1 MKIFLSLLISICLL
15 NCSQSKNEIQ
25 QNQNITA
32 ANIVQEI
39 TKQIKHYPAEN
50 IYGFNHNGNKC
61 FFEIF
66 VNDLPA
72 FRNFT
77 YDVPDAFEINNL
89 LNGIGTQKVNYKL
102 YPLND
107 IKDGAQKS
115 EILAD
120 DSDLKLHLYSYD
132 LKNKNGD
139 DVEHFKY
146 EISKLETK
154 ITKDY
159 STF

>member
-1 MKIFLSLLISICLL
+1 M
-15 NCSQSKNEIQ
+15 Q
-25 QNQNITA
+25 
-32 ANIVQEI
+32 
-39 TKQIKHYPAEN
+39 
-50 IYGFNHNGNKC
+50 
-61 FFEIF
+61 
-66 VNDLPA
+66 
-72 FRNFT
+72 
-77 YDVPDAFEINNL
+77 DAFFLNNL
-89 LNGIGTQKVNYKL
+89 LNGTGTQKVNYKL